1 MKSKRPIV
9 ILGGMGP
16 QASSTLYRLLIDEAS
31 SGYGVEHNEDYPH
44 IIVQSLAVPDFISDR
59 SRQSEAIEQMRQG
72 VALARKSD
80 PIAVGMACNTAHL
93 FVDEIEIADGLP
105 FVSLIEVV
113 ADAVNAKGIKK
124 VGLMA
129 SPTTIA
135 TSLYENALNQRG
147 IDVIVPSES
156 EQRRTEE
163 VIRAVIAGKSGP
175 SEAAVLT
182 KISRR
187 LTEEGAEGVIL
198 GCTELPLAFDHSVAK
213 FPVFDCLDLLA
224 DKLLS
229 RYYREYA
236 ILEQI

>member
-16 QASSTLYRLLIDEAS
+16 QASSTLYRMLIDKAS
-31 SGYGVEHNEDYPH
+31 SDYGVEHNEDYPH

-59 SRQSEAIEQMRQG
+59 ARQAEAIEHMQQG

-93 FVDEIEIADGLP
+93 FVDEIQIAEDLP
-105 FVSLIEVV
+105 FASLIDVV
-113 ADAVNAKGIKK
+113 ADTVQSEGIKK

-129 SPTTIA
+129 SPTTID
-135 TSLYENALNQRG
+135 TSLYKDALNKRG
-147 IDVIVPSES
+147 IDVLVPSEP
-156 EQRRTEE
+156 EQKKTED
-163 VIRAVIAGKSGP
+163 VIRAVIAGKSGAR
-175 SEAAVLT
+175 EAAELT
-182 KISRR
+182 KISNNLVAR
-187 LTEEGAEGVIL
+187 GAEGVIL
-198 GCTELPLAFDHSVAK
+198 GCTELPLAFDHLVAK
-213 FPVFDCLDLLA
+213 APVFDCLELLA